1 MARTASMKA
10 KYAEELLELEK
21 KYEEAETELQG
32 LEKDK
37 KVCIQ
42 LLSAAERRCTPV
54 LLSALVSD
62 NSANSPQMSGPRRSR
77 EIDQS
82 MQRFSSCC
90 N

>member
-37 KVCIQ
+37 KVCIH
-42 LLSAAERRCTPV
+42 CV
-54 LLSALVSD
+54 
-62 NSANSPQMSGPRRSR
+62 
-77 EIDQS
+77 
-82 MQRFSSCC
+82 
-90 N
+90 